1 MGFAVIDL
9 GADTPAVSFVD
20 AGRSADRLIG
30 VGISATRSDNA
41 DGIAAAVTAVRH
53 DLGCPIVVGG
63 QGVDADAALALGVDE
78 VTSSAAELIEVFGRL
93 AGGQPPNVLTS
104 PPPEE
109 APMTPQ
115 PNALPNALPLA
126 EPLDRLME
134 LAIAPSWS
142 RAGYATRRILF
153 RWDDE
158 PAPRLDGRVVVLTG
172 FTSGIGLAA
181 AGRLAAEGAELHL
194 VGRDPDKVRDRSAAL
209 RAEGG
214 RVTTSVADMS
224 DLDDVR
230 RLATEIEAAHD
241 RVDVL
246 AHNAGALAGS
256 WTASAQGIET
266 TVATQVLGP
275 FLLTTLLRDRL
286 RQAGPGARVLTMAS
300 GGMYTQRLSV
310 DDLEMGPDEFEGAR
324 AYARA
329 KRAQVELTA
338 EWARRGPASVAFH
351 ALHPGWADT
360 PGVVASLPRFHALTR
375 PILRSPEEGADTL
388 AWLAAAPAAVGP
400 SGGFW
405 LDRRRRATN
414 KVPWTHPRTGERTRL
429 WAWCERRT
437 GLTGDG

>member
-1 MGFAVIDL
+1 
-9 GADTPAVSFVD
+9 
-20 AGRSADRLIG
+20 
-30 VGISATRSDNA
+30 
-41 DGIAAAVTAVRH
+41 
-53 DLGCPIVVGG
+53 
-63 QGVDADAALALGVDE
+63 
-78 VTSSAAELIEVFGRL
+78 
-93 AGGQPPNVLTS
+93 
-104 PPPEE
+104 
-109 APMTPQ
+109 MTPQ
-115 PNALPNALPLA
+115 SNALPNALPLA

-153 RWDDE
+153 RWDEE
-158 PAPRLDGRVVVLTG
+158 PVPRLDGRVVVLTG

-181 AGRLAAEGAELHL
+181 AGRLAAEGADLHL
-194 VGRDPDKVRDRSAAL
+194 VGRDPDKVRDQSAAL
-209 RAEGG
+209 RAQGG
-214 RVTTSVADMS
+214 RVTTSVADLS

-230 RLATEIEAAHD
+230 RLAAEIESAHD

-246 AHNAGALAGS
+246 AHNAGALARS

-275 FLLTTLLRDRL
+275 FLLTTLLRRRL
-286 RQAGPGARVLTMAS
+286 EQAGPGARVLTIAS
-300 GGMYTQRLSV
+300 GGMYAERLSV
-310 DDLEMGPDEFEGAR
+310 DDLEMGPDDFKGAR

-375 PILRSPEEGADTL
+375 PILRRPEEGADTL
-388 AWLAAAPAAVGP
+388 AWLAAAPAAALGRN
-400 SGGFW
+400 GGFW
-405 LDRRRRATN
+405 LDRRRRATH
-414 KVPWTHPRTGERTRL
+414 KVPWTHAPAGERARL

-437 GLTGDG
+437 GLAGNG